1 MLYVILTSNYQ
12 CLSAKMPF
20 GLLPNSQYPINNK
33 MKKAL
38 FLVNQHS
45 RKGQKLLS
53 QATAELQT
61 LGFELIAEST
71 EHPRDLPDTIR
82 RYQNQVELVI
92 VGGGDGT
99 LNAAIEGL
107 IDTKLPLGIL
117 PMGTANDLAR
127 TLRIPTSLPEACKV
141 IASNQVR
148 LIDLG
153 WVNGQHFFNVASLG
167 LSVQITEKLTKEVKQ
182 RWGIFA
188 YAFTALQ
195 VVLSAR
201 PFRAEIRI
209 NNESFNVKT
218 LQIAVGNGRYYGGG
232 MTVAEDATI
241 YDRRLDLYSLEI
253 KNWWDIIALLPAM
266 RQGNHANLPNVRGW
280 EAQEIE
286 VYTSK
291 RRPINTDG
299 EITTHTPA
307 KFRVIPK
314 ALAVIAP

>member
-1 MLYVILTSNYQ
+1 
-12 CLSAKMPF
+12 
-20 GLLPNSQYPINNK
+20 

-53 QATAELQT
+53 QATAQLQA
-61 LGFELIAEST
+61 LDFELIIEST
-71 EHPRDLPDTIR
+71 DHPRELPDTIR

-127 TLRIPTSLPEACKV
+127 TLGIPTSLPEACQV
-141 IASNQVR
+141 IASDRVR

-153 WVNGQHFFNVASLG
+153 WVNGKHFFNVASLG
-167 LSVQITEKLTKEVKQ
+167 LSVQITERLTKEVKQ
-182 RWGIFA
+182 RWGVFA

-195 VVLSAR
+195 ALWSAR
-201 PFRAEIRI
+201 PFRAQIII
-209 NNESFNVKT
+209 NNESFSVKT
-218 LQIAVGNGRYYGGG
+218 IQIAVGNGRYYGGG

-241 YDRRLDLYSLEI
+241 DDRRLDLYSLEI
-253 KNWWDIIALLPAM
+253 KNWWNIIALLPAM
-266 RQGNHANLPNVRGW
+266 RQGNHGRLPNVRAW